1 MYNLSYWLWMKKKYM
16 MLSMTI
22 LGPRQPGNEIDVYPS
37 PLIEDLRLLL
47 DESVEVFYAYEKVN
61 FNL

>member
-1 MYNLSYWLWMKKKYM
+1 MKKKYM